1 MTVFLP
7 SMAGVAVG
15 FLAHQKKKFLKNNQ
29 RSK

>member
-15 FLAHQKKKFLKNNQ
+15 FLAHQKKFLKNNQ

>member
-15 FLAHQKKKFLKNNQ
+15 FLAHQKKFLKNQ